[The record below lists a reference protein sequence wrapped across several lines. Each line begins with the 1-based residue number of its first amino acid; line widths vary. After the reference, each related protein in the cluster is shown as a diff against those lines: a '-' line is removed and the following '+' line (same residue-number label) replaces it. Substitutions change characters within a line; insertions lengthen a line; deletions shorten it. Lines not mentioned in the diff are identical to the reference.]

1 MIMIL
6 KIKKMNVHIILAFIC
21 GTPLIAACSPSLSEQ
36 QATVAIEQAIRAK
49 NGNEFSFVTNEAKGF
64 PGGTVEAYCQVNE
77 SGNAI
82 PGTCK
87 FSPVPNFILQ
97 ELHKLGYVTVSDKP
111 VAKQSQGGPSYYK
124 TMFTEDLLRIYKG
137 LKKGRYSDR
146 LIEQVEYNFNS
157 GDFGNVSIIDRTKPA
172 ELMGQRITRVSF
184 TVPYQY
190 NTIAAK
196 VLKMS
201 NKNYKGQATF
211 ILNESGW
218 KLSEY
223 AME

>member
-1 MIMIL
+1 MIFAFMCGIP
-6 KIKKMNVHIILAFIC
+6 LAA
-21 GTPLIAACSPSLSEQ
+21 GCSPSLSEK
-36 QATVAIEQAIRAK
+36 QATVAIEQAIRTK
-49 NGNEFSFVTNEAKGF
+49 SVNDFSFVTNEAKGF
-64 PGGTVEAYCQVNE
+64 PGGAVEAYCQINE

-82 PGTCK
+82 PGSCK
-87 FSPVPNFILQ
+87 FSPVPNFILH
-97 ELHKLGYVTVSDKP
+97 ELHKLGYVNVSDKP

-157 GDFGNVSIIDRTKPA
+157 GDFGSVSIIDRTKPA
-172 ELMGQRITRVSF
+172 EFMGQKITKVSF

-190 NTIAAK
+190 NNIAAK
-196 VLKMS
+196 IFKIS
-201 NKNYKGQATF
+201 TRTYKGQATF
-211 ILNESGW
+211 VLNESGW
-218 KLSEY
+218 TLSEY

>member
-1 MIMIL
+1 
-6 KIKKMNVHIILAFIC
+6 
-21 GTPLIAACSPSLSEQ
+21 
-36 QATVAIEQAIRAK
+36 
-49 NGNEFSFVTNEAKGF
+49 
-64 PGGTVEAYCQVNE
+64 
-77 SGNAI
+77 
-82 PGTCK
+82 
-87 FSPVPNFILQ
+87 
-97 ELHKLGYVTVSDKP
+97 
-111 VAKQSQGGPSYYK
+111 
-124 TMFTEDLLRIYKG
+124 MFTEDLLRIYKG

-172 ELMGQRITRVSF
+172 EFIGQRITRVFF

-190 NTIAAK
+190 DTIAAK